1 MLRTMNKQVL
11 MVTIWVVTMLIFL
24 FLLLY
29 QYGMKI
35 LIIVV
40 MNREGLEEDVSTL
53 SIPSVTTLTVG
64 LRVDVLDE
72 YVIIVF
78 VSLLGDCIPILS
90 FQPIES
96 QPFSSLSRLS
106 LPGSSLLM
114 SISDALHNTM
124 LMMKITMTGMIFQ
137 IPM

>member
-1 MLRTMNKQVL
+1 MMLRMMNKQVL

-24 FLLLY
+24 LLLLY
-29 QYGMKI
+29 QYGIKI
-35 LIIVV
+35 LMNV
-40 MNREGLEEDVSTL
+40 MMNKESLDEDISNLFL
-53 SIPSVTTLTVG
+53 SSVTTLTVG

-96 QPFSSLSRLS
+96 Q
-106 LPGSSLLM
+106 
-114 SISDALHNTM
+114 
-124 LMMKITMTGMIFQ
+124 
-137 IPM
+137 

>member
-1 MLRTMNKQVL
+1 MLRMMNKQVL

-24 FLLLY
+24 LLLLY
-29 QYGMKI
+29 QYGIKI

-40 MNREGLEEDVSTL
+40 MNREGLEEDASLLL
-53 SIPSVTTLTVG
+53 SCSVTTLTMG

-96 QPFSSLSRLS
+96 KSFSSLSRLS
-106 LPGSSLLM
+106 FPVSSLLM
-114 SISDALHNTM
+114 SNSEALCNTM
-124 LMMKITMTGMIFQ
+124 LMMKITMTGIMFQ
-137 IPM
+137 IPI

>member
-1 MLRTMNKQVL
+1 MMLRMMNKQVL

-24 FLLLY
+24 LLLLY
-29 QYGMKI
+29 QYGIKI
-35 LIIVV
+35 LMNVV
-40 MNREGLEEDVSTL
+40 MNREGLEEDASL
-53 SIPSVTTLTVG
+53 LFSSSVTTLTVG

-96 QPFSSLSRLS
+96 Q
-106 LPGSSLLM
+106 
-114 SISDALHNTM
+114 
-124 LMMKITMTGMIFQ
+124 
-137 IPM
+137 